1 MLYEHDTLLI
11 DKKNEVFMTVQAEP
25 GLARELSDFFTFFVP
40 GYRFMP
46 SYRNKIWD
54 GKIRLYNLQNKYL
67 YSGLIDYVEKFA
79 SEREY
84 KIDYKTNPKNVNG
97 YNENDY
103 ERLVRSLNLEIEP
116 RDYQRDAFLHSINNE
131 RALLLSPTASG
142 KSLSYICCYDTIK

>member
-54 GKIRLYNLQNKYL
+54 GKIRLFNLKTNQIY
-67 YSGLIDYVEKFA
+67 YGLIPYIKKFSLGRNYQLHLDRNVEM
-79 SEREY
+79 E
-84 KIDYKTNPKNVNG
+84 
-97 YNENDY
+97 ENI
-103 ERLVRSLNLEIEP
+103 SNIP
-116 RDYQRDAFLHSINNE
+116 
-131 RALLLSPTASG
+131 
-142 KSLSYICCYDTIK
+142 

>member
-1 MLYEHDTLLI
+1 M
-11 DKKNEVFMTVQAEP
+11 VQAEP

-54 GKIRLYNLQNKYL
+54 GKIRLYNLSNKHL

-79 SEREY
+79 QEREY
-84 KIDYKTNPKNVNG
+84 KIDYKTNPKIVNG

-103 ERLVRSLNLEIEP
+103 ESFINILPKKSVIAIRPFFAGQGFFDGYDVNEMLEYNLKNKKIDKIILGVTEKKHLNNL
-116 RDYQRDAFLHSINNE
+116 INFF
-131 RALLLSPTASG
+131 
-142 KSLSYICCYDTIK
+142 D